1 MPLSRGKSQ
10 RAISGNIAEMRAAG
24 HPEAQAVAAAMH
36 QADKSRGKRYG
47 DMDLAAKKK
56 PPALAIALGVPKPD
70 DMGEEDVDDKG
81 ADDKEEAMTAGG
93 TAFLEAMKANDAL
106 GIAKAVAAIVDAH
119 GGGEDEE
126 MDEGD
131 DGEGM
136 GGAA

>member
-1 MPLSRGKSQ
+1 
-10 RAISGNIAEMRAAG
+10 MRAAG